1 MKNGYILFNPIS
13 GTGLNTEDIARL
25 EQEMDAKLE
34 KLDVTTIQ
42 DYAALLATVKND
54 EIIIV
59 AGGDGTLNHFINNV
73 DGLQLPCPIFY
84 YPSGTGNDFARDCEK
99 EKFCTPY
106 EITQWLRNLPSV
118 EVKGR
123 KYRFVNGV
131 GFGIDGYCCEI
142 GDEMRKVP
150 GKKVN
155 YTAIAIK
162 GLLFDYVPTDAVV
175 TVDGVRHEFKKVW
188 LAPAM
193 FGRYYGGGMLPA
205 PQQNREKDELSV
217 MVFHDSGKL
226 RTLMIFP
233 GIFKG
238 EHVKKTKFVKVL
250 TGKEITVEFSQP
262 RPLQVDGET
271 ILNVRSYTAKR

>member
-13 GTGLNTEDIARL
+13 GTGLNEENLAHL
-25 EQEMDAKLE
+25 GQEMDANLTRMN
-34 KLDVTTIQ
+34 VTEIK
-42 DYAALLATVKND
+42 DYAALFATIRPD
-54 EIIIV
+54 EILVV
-59 AGGDGTLNHFINNV
+59 AGGDGTLNHFANNV
-73 DGLQLPCPIFY
+73 DGLALPCPVYFY
-84 YPSGTGNDFARDCEK
+84 PCGSGNDFARDCDREK
-99 EKFCTPY
+99 MCRPF
-106 EITQWLRNLPSV
+106 EITDYLKDLPTV

-123 KYRFVNGV
+123 KYRFINGV

-175 TVDGVRHEFKKVW
+175 TVDGVRHEFKKAW

-193 FGRYYGGGMLPA
+193 FGRFYGGGMLPA
-205 PQQNREKDELSV
+205 PEQNRQKQELSV
-217 MVFHDSGKL
+217 MVFHGSGKL

-238 EHVKKTKFVKVL
+238 SHIKKEKFVKVL
-250 TGKEITVEFSQP
+250 TGKEITVEFAQP

-271 ILNVRSYTAKR
+271 ILNVRSYTARR